1 MAAEINALKGQL
13 KLNPKLSAIA
23 KDNKKT
29 DDKGDSKRDKK
40 KKNKKDTSNKRF
52 QKKDEEWKMVP
63 PKDGDPK
70 EKQVGR
76 FTFQWCKH
84 HMAWTAHKPQD
95 CRLNPKHKD
104 YQGGKKSD
112 YKAHSAVVASS
123 ATAPS
128 TTTTLNNRYA
138 ALLATIATMQNEE

>member
-13 KLNPKLSAIA
+13 KLDSKLSAIA

-52 QKKDEEWKMVP
+52 QKKDEEWKKVP

-95 CRLNPKHKD
+95 CTLNPKHKD
-104 YQGGKKSD
+104 YKGKKD
-112 YKAHSAVVASS
+112 HKANSAVVASS
-123 ATAPS
+123 ATVPS
-128 TTTTLNNRYA
+128 ATTTLSNRYT
-138 ALLATIATMQNEE
+138 ALLVTLATMNDEE